1 MCEHKTKNKMG
12 RNLLMSSLEN
22 ASFNILLQI
31 LFRCVTFIINAWVIR
46 NVGHEVIGIM
56 NVRLL
61 LLESTI
67 LFLSREP
74 FHRACIGQRD
84 ELSWNQIINQIW
96 LSVPISCVL
105 SSIFV
110 YIWLN
115 ILPLGHPE
123 HAFQYE
129 FGCWSVALSCIL
141 ELCSANM
148 ALVAQLF
155 CFVKLKVILDTL
167 HIFVRSV
174 LFLSIIIYDRSL
186 ALIAFSVAQLG
197 SIGVIVLAYYCF
209 FYWYIKCKPLYA
221 KGALKSR
228 YLPNSVLDKM
238 YSNMD
243 DFTFTS
249 LKDFLPK
256 YSGSINSS
264 FNKKLNSLTLS
275 FAKQGVVK
283 QLLTEG
289 EKYVMSVSPVM
300 SFAEQATYDVVNNLG
315 SLAARFIFRPIE
327 DSSYFYFTQMVSRDL
342 PLYKQDKNKIQ
353 ESCTV
358 LSQVCKTVSSIGL
371 IVLVFGLS
379 YSRTLLYL
387 YGGEAFVASGLPVQL
402 LRSHCMAIVLMAI
415 NGITECYTFATMTSA
430 QLNSYNYLMVFF
442 SISFLL
448 LSYGLT
454 YILGPVGFIISN
466 CINMFAR
473 ILHSIHFINNK
484 CKDTDYRP
492 LDGLYVGKLFL
503 FTLFVAGC
511 ICKISENKL
520 SRSSVLTHIAIG
532 AVCLLF
538 VLLSWGYEN
547 KDLVIKTYRKF
558 SGSKE
563 EKVSTD

>member
-1 MCEHKTKNKMG
+1 MG

-46 NVGHEVIGIM
+46 NVGHEIIGIM

-74 FHRACIGQRD
+74 FHRACLGQKD
-84 ELSWNQIINQIW
+84 EFVWHQVMNQIW
-96 LSVPISCVL
+96 LSVPLSCLL
-105 SSIFV
+105 SFIFV

-123 HAFQYE
+123 LVFQYE

-141 ELCSANM
+141 ELCSANIV
-148 ALVAQLF
+148 LVTQLF

-167 HIFVRSV
+167 HIFVRTV
-174 LFLSIIIYDRSL
+174 LFLSIIVYDRSL
-186 ALIAFSVAQLG
+186 ALIAFSVAQVG
-197 SIGVIVLAYYCF
+197 SIAVIVLAYYSF
-209 FYWYIKCKPLYA
+209 FYWYIKFKPLYA
-221 KGALKSR
+221 KGALKVKF
-228 YLPNSVLDKM
+228 LPNNILERL

-243 DFTFTS
+243 DFNFTT
-249 LKDFLPK
+249 LRDFFPK
-256 YSGSINSS
+256 YLGSINSS
-264 FNKKLNSLTLS
+264 FNKKLNTLTLS

-283 QLLTEG
+283 QVLTEG

-300 SFAEQATYDVVNNLG
+300 TFTEQATYDVVNNLG
-315 SLAARFIFRPIE
+315 SLAARFVFRPIE

-342 PLYKQDKNKIQ
+342 PLCKQDQNKIQ

-358 LSQVCKTVSSIGL
+358 LSQVCKIVSSIGL
-371 IVLVFGLS
+371 VVLVFGLS
-379 YSRTLLYL
+379 YSRTLLTL
-387 YGGEAFVASGLPVQL
+387 YGGEVFVASGLPVQL
-402 LRSHCMAIVLMAI
+402 LQSHCLAIVLMAI

-442 SISFLL
+442 SISFLI
-448 LSYGLT
+448 LSYVLT
-454 YILGPVGFIISN
+454 YVLGPVGFIISN

-473 ILHSIHFINNK
+473 IVHSIHFISNK
-484 CKDTDYRP
+484 TKDTDFRP
-492 LDGLYVGKLFL
+492 LQGLYVGKYFL
-503 FTLFVAGC
+503 ITLFIAGC
-511 ICKISENKL
+511 ICKFSENNFFYN
-520 SRSSVLTHIAIG
+520 SVVTHIAIG
-532 AVCLLF
+532 MVCLIC

-547 KDLVIKTYRKF
+547 KNLIIKTYQKF
-558 SGSKE
+558 MKSE
-563 EKVSTD
+563 EKMATD

>member
-1 MCEHKTKNKMG
+1 MG

-74 FHRACIGQRD
+74 FHRACLGQKG
-84 ELSWNQIINQIW
+84 EFNWNQVINQIW
-96 LSVPISCVL
+96 LSVPLSFVL
-105 SSIFV
+105 SSIFI

-123 HAFQYE
+123 HSSQYT
-129 FGCWSVALSCIL
+129 FGCWSVAFSCVL

-148 ALVAQLF
+148 MLVSQLY
-155 CFVKLKVILDTL
+155 CFVKLKIILDTL
-167 HIFVRSV
+167 HIFIRTII
-174 LFLSIIIYDRSL
+174 FISIIVYDRSA
-186 ALIAFSVAQLG
+186 ALIAFSVAQVV
-197 SIGVIVLAYYCF
+197 SIAAIVVSYYIF

-221 KGALKSR
+221 KGALKTRFLSAKT
-228 YLPNSVLDKM
+228 LDTLF
-238 YSNMD
+238 SDMD
-243 DFTFTS
+243 DFNFIS
-249 LKDFLPK
+249 LRDFFPK
-256 YSGSINSS
+256 YLGSINSC
-264 FNKKLNSLTLS
+264 FNKKLNTLTLS

-289 EKYVMSVSPVM
+289 EKYVMSASPVM
-300 SFAEQATYDVVNNLG
+300 TFSEQATYDVVNNLG
-315 SLAARFIFRPIE
+315 SLAARFVFRPIE

-342 PLYKQDKNKIQ
+342 PLYKQDRNKIH

-358 LSQVCKTVSSIGL
+358 LYQVCKTVSSIGL

-379 YSRTLLYL
+379 YSSTLLTL
-387 YGGEAFVASGLPVQL
+387 YGGEAFVASGLPVTL
-402 LRSHCMAIVLMAI
+402 LQSHCFAIVLMAV

-442 SISFLL
+442 SISFLI
-448 LSYGLT
+448 LSYVLT
-454 YILGPVGFIISN
+454 YVFGPVGFIISN

-473 ILHSIHFINNK
+473 ILHSVHFINDK
-484 CKDTDYRP
+484 HKDTDHRP
-492 LDGLYVGKLFL
+492 LHGLYVGKLFL
-503 FTLFVAGC
+503 FTLFLAGC
-511 ICKISENKL
+511 ICKASEHNL
-520 SRSSVLTHIAIG
+520 SKNMITHIAIG
-532 AVCLLF
+532 MVCLFF
-538 VLLSWGYEN
+538 VLLSWSVEN
-547 KDLVIKTYRKF
+547 KDLLKKIYAKF
-558 SGSKE
+558 TRTE
-563 EKVSTD
+563 ENKVSTD